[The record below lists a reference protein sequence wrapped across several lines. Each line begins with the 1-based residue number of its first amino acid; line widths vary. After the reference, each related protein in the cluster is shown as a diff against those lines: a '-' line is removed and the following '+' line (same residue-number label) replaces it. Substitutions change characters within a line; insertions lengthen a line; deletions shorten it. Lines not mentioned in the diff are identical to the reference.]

1 MPSFKH
7 MIESNRDAWNA
18 SADAHRHS
26 ATWQSL
32 LTEVANAQFSCL
44 DPTLTAL
51 LKQVDLRGKQVLQ
64 LGCNNGRE
72 ALSLYALGAE
82 HVVGV
87 DQSAAFLQQ
96 AHELAARSP
105 HAVEFIEAD
114 IHQLPASVTA
124 RFDVV
129 LITIGVLNW
138 MPDLSAFFRHAA
150 STLKPGGTL
159 AIYETHPFLEMLEPE
174 SSDPW
179 RISGSYFQ
187 TEPVVEDKAIVYEGQ
202 GEANGVTSYWH
213 IHRMSDI
220 VTAVL
225 QASLQLQA
233 FTEYPHSNREELY
246 DVYESNELQVPM
258 CYTLLA
264 VK

>member
-18 SADAHRHS
+18 SADMHRNS

-32 LTEVANAQFSCL
+32 LADVADAQFSCL

-51 LKQVDLRGKQVLQ
+51 LNQVDLRGKLVLQ

-87 DQSAAFLQQ
+87 DQSAAFLKQ
-96 AHELAARSP
+96 AHELAARSS

-114 IHQLPASVTA
+114 IHQLPASVNA

-174 SSDPW
+174 SNDPW

-246 DVYESNELQVPM
+246 DVYERGEVQVPM

-264 VK
+264 VR